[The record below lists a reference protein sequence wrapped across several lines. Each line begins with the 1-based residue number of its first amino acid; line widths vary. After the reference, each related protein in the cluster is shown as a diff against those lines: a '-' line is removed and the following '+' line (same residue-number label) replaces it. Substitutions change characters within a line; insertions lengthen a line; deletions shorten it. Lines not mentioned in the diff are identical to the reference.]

1 LIGSSY
7 LSIRGDR
14 TKLNLQVDTVGD
26 VKVVRVQEDR
36 LVFQTLNPFTDA
48 IAQLIA
54 DGSKKLLLDLRR
66 VQYMDSASI
75 GGLADLYRR
84 SADVSGSLKLFGLQ
98 DRVERMVSLVGL
110 HNLIDIFREEET
122 ALENF

>member
-1 LIGSSY
+1 M
-7 LSIRGDR
+7 
-14 TKLNLQVDTVGD
+14 NLHVDSVGD
-26 VKVVRVQEDR
+26 VKVVRIQEQR
-36 LVFQTLNPFTDA
+36 LVFQTLNAFTDA
-48 IAQLIA
+48 IAELIEEG
-54 DGSKKLLLDLRR
+54 DKKLLLDLRR

-84 SADVSGSLKLFGLQ
+84 SSEGSGSLKLFGLQ

>member
-1 LIGSSY
+1 
-7 LSIRGDR
+7 
-14 TKLNLQVDTVGD
+14 LNLHVDSIGD
-26 VKVVRVQEDR
+26 VKVVRVQEER

-48 IAQLIA
+48 IAQLIEEGA
-54 DGSKKLLLDLRR
+54 TKLLLDLRR

-84 SADVSGSLKLFGLQ
+84 SSDVSGSLKLFGLQ

-110 HNLIDIFREEET
+110 HNLIEIFREEKT
-122 ALENF
+122 ALDNF